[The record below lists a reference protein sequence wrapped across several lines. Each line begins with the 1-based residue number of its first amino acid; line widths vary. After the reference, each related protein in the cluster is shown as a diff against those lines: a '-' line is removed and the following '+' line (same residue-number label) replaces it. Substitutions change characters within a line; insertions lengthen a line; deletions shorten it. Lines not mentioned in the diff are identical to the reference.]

1 MRMTHLVKLV
11 TCLLHEDGQFYRKVK
26 YSMRKTGTNCYHPCA
41 HHEFSSVGAPGDND
55 SIDPLTD
62 AVVDVLGKDSPILE
76 GIAGTRDMD
85 HE

>member
-1 MRMTHLVKLV
+1 MPGLGGDRIPTSGSQPTLSWS
-11 TCLLHEDGQFYRKVK
+11 
-26 YSMRKTGTNCYHPCA
+26 YSSSSGNV
-41 HHEFSSVGAPGDND
+41 HHHQDSAPGDND

-62 AVVDVLGKDSPILE
+62 AVVDVLGKDSPILA

>member
-1 MRMTHLVKLV
+1 
-11 TCLLHEDGQFYRKVK
+11 
-26 YSMRKTGTNCYHPCA
+26 MRKTGTNCYHPCA

>member
-1 MRMTHLVKLV
+1 MR
-11 TCLLHEDGQFYRKVK
+11 
-26 YSMRKTGTNCYHPCA
+26 
-41 HHEFSSVGAPGDND
+41 SSRVFFGRRTWGND